1 MEFRRRV
8 LDGFEARKGSLEQE
22 KWEFEQ

>member
-22 KWEFEQ
+22 KWEFE